1 MTFTISYMS
10 QKFLVTGG
18 AGFIGSNLVERLVEE
33 GNKIIVVDNFHT
45 GNVSNL
51 KHLKNA
57 INIIH
62 TSCSEIPMDIEVDG
76 IFHLGIYSSS
86 PMYKKDPSLVGKV
99 INDFIRI
106 MEIAKRNGCRV
117 VFASTSSLYNGNPI
131 PFREDMEIKVTDY
144 YTEARYAIERL
155 AELYHNLHN
164 VESIGLRL
172 FSVYGEREEFKGK
185 YANLV
190 TQFLWAMRKGEKPV
204 IYGDGTQTRDFI
216 YVGDAVEA
224 FIRAMESDIEFDV
237 FNVGTGK
244 NYNLNELVKMLN
256 DALSTDIEPLYIDNP
271 VKNYVHDTLADTK
284 KARKELEFKSKTTLS
299 EGINIISEYYSNFM
313 KDCENDM

>member
-1 MTFTISYMS
+1 MS
-10 QKFLVTGG
+10 QRFLITGG
-18 AGFIGSNLVERLVEE
+18 AGFIGSNLVERLVKEK
-33 GNKIIVVDNFHT
+33 NQIVVVDNFHT

-51 KHLKNA
+51 KHLKND
-57 INIIH
+57 IDIVH

-86 PMYKKDPSLVGKV
+86 PMYRKDPSLVGKV

-106 MEIAKRNGCRV
+106 MEIAKRNGYRV

-164 VESIGLRL
+164 VESIGFRL
-172 FSVYGEREEFKGK
+172 FSVYGEREEFKGN

-190 TQFLWAMRKGEKPV
+190 TQFLWAMRKGERPV

-256 DALSTDIEPLYIDNP
+256 DALSTDMQPLYIDNP
-271 VKNYVHDTLADTK
+271 VKNYVHHTLADTK

-299 EGINIISEYYSNFM
+299 EGIDIISEYYSNL
-313 KDCENDM
+313 